1 MSIASRI
8 SSMEGHISDAYDEIQ
23 RLGIDLTNTDKNLQN
38 MSTKLEDGLTI
49 VTTVKG
55 SGTSITL
62 DGTKYGALT
71 LIPLGACRQ
80 TGNPSP
86 SNKVDVM
93 PVRWSANIRVQNND
107 VSDPKEQF
115 YEIRWGDIILNGLG
129 TYHDRVIGEKDN
141 WQIERNIIVA
151 DMYLKFQDI
160 TEYESAA
167 LSNNFYECGPSLTN
181 INEASKNLILSDYF
195 RNVFF
200 ITEED
205 GNNGMALTDS
215 AKLRIRDIGAFSG
228 VSSVENFFYTNHPK
242 LYYIAAEPTLEPVQD
257 ATLISD
263 LNAIYDAVGYDGQ
276 TVIRVTSV
284 TGSELLTVEAIG
296 MNSNSTFANK
306 YEIIHRD
313 SIPQEAVSDVLN
325 ENY

>member
-8 SSMEGHISDAYDEIQ
+8 SSMEGHIGDAYDEIQ

-62 DGTKYGALT
+62 NGTKYGALT
-71 LIPLGACRQ
+71 LIPLGNCRQ

-86 SNKVDVM
+86 SNKVDIM
-93 PVRWSANIRVQNND
+93 PVRLSASIRVQNND
-107 VSDPKEQF
+107 VNDPKEQF
-115 YEIRWGDIILNGLG
+115 YEIHWGDIVLNGLG

-141 WQIERNIIVA
+141 WQIERNIIVD
-151 DMYLKFQDI
+151 DMYLKFQNI
-160 TEYESAA
+160 TEHGDPNINAY
-167 LSNNFYECGPSLTN
+167 YECGPSLAN
-181 INEASKNLILSDYF
+181 INEASKNLILSDYL
-195 RNVFF
+195 RNVLS

-205 GNNGMALTDS
+205 SNMGMALTDS
-215 AKLRIRDIGAFSG
+215 AMLRIRDTAAFVS
-228 VSSVENFFYTNHPK
+228 VSSVENFFYTKHPK
-242 LYYIAAEPTLEPVQD
+242 LYYVAIEPTLEPVQD
-257 ATLISD
+257 TTLISD

-284 TGSELLTVEAIG
+284 NGSELLTVEAIG